1 MEFDKFCVS
10 GLQGSGFLGLR
21 LRVSIW
27 GVLHCFCE
35 KPFCC
40 PWRVLDWFD
49 SQVFQVAESRIVGLL
64 RLQGWKAEASG
75 VLSFVRQCVTPDPSA
90 QGGPD
95 LKP

>member
-35 KPFCC
+35 KT
-40 PWRVLDWFD
+40 VLL
-49 SQVFQVAESRIVGLL
+49 SLESL
-64 RLQGWKAEASG
+64 RL
-75 VLSFVRQCVTPDPSA
+75 V
-90 QGGPD
+90 
-95 LKP
+95 